1 MAKKKKAFGKIQ
13 HPFMIKFQ
21 KRVGIEEMYL
31 NIINVIYV
39 KHKVNIILKLK
50 PFSLKSGA
58 R

>member
-1 MAKKKKAFGKIQ
+1 
-13 HPFMIKFQ
+13 MIKFQ